1 MTDSEKT
8 NREKLEDARVIKF
21 GYNFNVQDSEAIES
35 LSNEEVDQLINLY
48 NELGEEFL
56 ERNCPHGIVF

>member
-1 MTDSEKT
+1 MT
-8 NREKLEDARVIKF
+8 NREKLEDAGVIRP
-21 GYNFNVQDSEAIES
+21 GHNFNPQDNQAIEN
-35 LSNEEVDQLINLY
+35 LSNEEVDVLINVY